1 MTPGVDVLLADG
13 RIATVRSVLATDEA
27 ALVRLHEDVSEDSVR
42 FRFFGAN
49 PAAGRRYAE
58 HLGATAG
65 TDDVLALVAVLDAD
79 LVGVA
84 SAEVLPGGRAEVSFL
99 VSDAAH
105 GLGIG
110 TLLLEHLAAHARDRG
125 ITDFTADV
133 LVENSTMAR
142 VLTDCGFDLE
152 RMSEHGVV
160 TFRLS
165 TAATERAVAA
175 ADAREARAESR
186 SLAPLLRPASVA
198 VVGVRRSGGGV
209 GRAVL
214 EEIVRGGF
222 PGDVYVV
229 HPGEVPVVGAQ
240 VVPDLASI
248 GRPVDLVVVTV
259 PSPRVPDVVGAAA
272 RAGARAAVIVTSGF
286 AEAGAEGRRVQRE
299 LVAVARRHSMRLVG
313 PNCLGVISTAP
324 GVRLNAT
331 FARGL
336 PEPGGLAVASQSG
349 GVGIA
354 LLDLAQESGVGLAS
368 FVSLGNKADV
378 SGNDLLAAWLEDPDV
393 TAAGLY
399 LESFGN
405 ARKFARVARRFAER
419 KPLLAIVGG
428 RSTGGRR
435 AGGSHTAAAATPE
448 VGVDALFAQSGVIGC
463 RGLDEL
469 ADTARLLT
477 TQPLPAGPRL
487 AVVGNAGGLGVL
499 AADAASG
506 CGLVLPELG
515 AQIRDRLFGDAA
527 RVAAVDNPVD
537 LGAAA
542 TSDALLAATRAALD
556 ADEVDAVL
564 AVVAGTRVTDAS
576 GFLAELAGP
585 RGDSGAK
592 PLLLVVVGDVEV
604 PASRGGFARFRSV
617 EDATRALGHAA
628 AYAAWRASPSG
639 PAEPVVPGLAS
650 RARALATERRVEAEA
665 SPGWLR
671 VDRSRQL
678 LSLYGVDVLESRVE
692 RGLPRLLDAAHE
704 LGYPVVLKAGDPAIV
719 HKTERGLVRTGLAA
733 PADVVA
739 AAGDLALA
747 LGVPEPD
754 LLVQAQT
761 APGVEMAVGVVRD
774 DSFGPLVM
782 VATGGVATD
791 VWDDRVFL
799 LPPFTRSD
807 AGRAIRRLRAWPLLA
822 GFRGARGVDVA
833 ALEGLVHAV
842 GVLSRDVATI
852 AELDLNPVVMAPAG
866 ATCVDVKVRLGATEG
881 DDDGVPRRLRTA
893 T

>member
-1 MTPGVDVLLADG
+1 MTAAVDVLLADG
-13 RIATVRSVLATDEA
+13 RIATVRPVLATDRA
-27 ALVRLHEDVSEDSVR
+27 ALVSLHEDVSDDNAR
-42 FRFFGAN
+42 LRFFGVN
-49 PAAGRRYAE
+49 PLAGRRYAE

-65 TDDVLALVAVLDAD
+65 TDAVLALVAVLDAE

-84 SAEVLPGGRAEVSFL
+84 SAEVLRGDRAEVSFL

-125 ITDFTADV
+125 ISDLTAEV

-165 TAATERAVAA
+165 TTATERAVAA

-198 VVGVRRSGGGV
+198 VVGVRRAGGGV

-214 EEIVRGGF
+214 EEVIGGGF
-222 PGDVYVV
+222 TGDVYVV
-229 HPGEVPVVGAQ
+229 HPGGLHVADVR

-259 PSPRVPDVVGAAA
+259 PSPQVPDVVRAAA
-272 RAGARAAVIVTSGF
+272 QAGARAAVIMTSGF
-286 AEAGAEGRRVQRE
+286 AEAGAEGRRVQGE

-313 PNCLGVISTAP
+313 PNCLGIVSTGP

-336 PEPGGLAVASQSG
+336 PGPGGLAVASQSG

-354 LLDLAQESGVGLAS
+354 LLDLAQQSGVGLAS

-393 TAAGLY
+393 TAAALY

-405 ARKFARVARRFAER
+405 ARKFARLARRFAQR

-428 RSTGGRR
+428 RSSGGRR
-435 AGGSHTAAAATPE
+435 AGSSHTAAAATPE

-477 TQPLPAGPRL
+477 TQPLPTGPRL

-499 AADAASG
+499 AADAANHF
-506 CGLVLPELG
+506 GLVLPELG
-515 AQIRDRLFGDAA
+515 QQIGDRLSGDAA

-537 LGAAA
+537 LGATA
-542 TSDALLAATRAALD
+542 TSDALLAATRAALSS
-556 ADEVDAVL
+556 DEVDAVL
-564 AVVAGTRVTDAS
+564 TVVAGTKVTDAS
-576 GFLAELAGP
+576 GFLAVLAGS
-585 RGDSGAK
+585 RGDTGAK
-592 PLLLVVVGDVEV
+592 PLLLVAVGDVEV
-604 PASRGGFARFRSV
+604 PESRGGFARFRSV

-628 AYAAWRASPSG
+628 AYAAWLASPSG
-639 PAEPVVPGLAS
+639 PGEPAVPALAS
-650 RARALATERRVEAEA
+650 RARALAAELL
-665 SPGWLR
+665 PGTSDGWVR

-692 RGLPRLLDAAHE
+692 RGLPRLLEAAHQ

-719 HKTERGLVRTGLAA
+719 HKTERGLVRPGLTA
-733 PADVVA
+733 PEDVVA
-739 AAGDLALA
+739 AAGDLALK
-747 LGVPEPD
+747 LGVAEPH
-754 LLVQAQT
+754 LLVQAE
-761 APGVEMAVGVVRD
+761 ASPGVEMAVGVVRD

-782 VATGGVATD
+782 VATGGVASD

-799 LPPFTRSD
+799 LPPFTLAD

-822 GFRGARGVDVA
+822 GFRGARGVDVP
-833 ALEGLVHAV
+833 ALEALVHAV
-842 GVLSRDVATI
+842 GLLSRDVPAI
-852 AELDLNPVVMAPAG
+852 AELDLNPVIMTSAG
-866 ATCVDVKVRLGATEG
+866 ATCVDLKVRLRATDR